1 MAVARDRLA
10 GLADEALLVLYR
22 QGDPHAA
29 RALTERLVPGLL
41 GYATRLLGERSE
53 AEDAVQDAMLRLW
66 RAAPEGR
73 AGAPWLRAWLF
84 RVVGNLC
91 IDRHRRARRRPALPL
106 EGAAEPEGRAAA
118 GEELALQ
125 AERMRALDAA
135 LAALPDRQRQAV
147 VLRHIEGMTN
157 PEIADILQIGVA
169 AVESLTA
176 RGKRA
181 LAAALGEG
189 KAGGGRAGGG
199 RAGGGSG
206 DRHGGY

>member
-1 MAVARDRLA
+1 MALAHERVA
-10 GLADEALLVLYR
+10 GLADEALLALYR
-22 QGDPHAA
+22 EGDPHAA

-41 GYATRLLGERSE
+41 GYATRLLGERGE

-73 AGAPWLRAWLF
+73 TGGPWLRAWLF

-91 IDRHRRARRRPALPL
+91 IDRHRRARRRPVLPL
-106 EGAAEPEGRAAA
+106 ERAGEPAAPALA
-118 GEELALQ
+118 GEERAIR

-181 LAAALGEG
+181 LAAALGG
-189 KAGGGRAGGG
+189 DGGE
-199 RAGGGSG
+199 
-206 DRHGGY
+206 RHGGY